1 MYCGSHQRAIE
12 GRDMATPAQLT
23 SPPRR
28 ARLRLLQGRGGR
40 TSAKTPAQ
48 SERSPLRL
56 VRREREDSI
65 LVAGS
70 DAERRS
76 TLLRELSERLPK
88 GTRFEEATA
97 TWEVLERAP
106 SSRIVML
113 AGDLD
118 GSSPESVMHLL
129 GNRHPLLPVL
139 ALSAPGA
146 A

>member
-1 MYCGSHQRAIE
+1 
-12 GRDMATPAQLT
+12 MATPAQLT

-28 ARLRLLQGRGGR
+28 ARLKLLRGRETKAG
-40 TSAKTPAQ
+40 AQAPAQ
-48 SERSPLRL
+48 NARSPLRL
-56 VRREREDSI
+56 VEDERREDSI

-70 DAERRS
+70 DPQRRS

-88 GTRFEEATA
+88 GTRFEEAAA

-106 SSRIVML
+106 CSRIVML